1 MYYRH
6 AFWMLTALLCPS
18 LPAVAQTTQ
27 GPAAVPAMESQVLAT
42 PLAERQAGVD
52 RRQQLQA
59 ASLVAEVPFRSVGP
73 VVMSG
78 RVVDVEV
85 DPADPTHFYV
95 AYASGGLWETRNNG
109 LSFEPLFDREA
120 VMTLGDIAVD
130 WTTGTIWVGTGENN
144 SSRSSYAGMGLFR
157 STDGGKT
164 WQHRG
169 LADTQRTGRL
179 LVHPNDPNT
188 LWVAAAGPLYHAS
201 PERGLFKTTDGGQTW
216 RKTLFIDDNT
226 GAIDLVMDPAN
237 PAVLY
242 AATWHRERRA
252 WNFVE
257 GGRGSG
263 IHKSTDGGETWTLLT
278 TAQSGF
284 PTGDGVGRIGLALYA
299 RNPDILYA
307 VVDNQNHQAKK
318 ADEET
323 EQPVVSKEVLR
334 TITPVAFLALK
345 DEDIEQ
351 FLRDNDFPE
360 KYTGASVRKRVQE
373 GQLQPV
379 ALVEYLEDANTQLFD
394 TPIIGQEVYR
404 SDDGGR
410 SWKRTHEGYLEGVC
424 YTYCYYFG
432 QVRIAPETPDRL
444 YLLGVPLL
452 KSEDGG
458 KTFQSMDADNL
469 HGDHHALWL
478 NPDRPGHLI
487 NGNDGGINLTY
498 DDGKTWFKAN
508 SPAVGQFYAVQVD
521 EATPYNVY
529 GGLQDN
535 GVWAGPSTYE
545 ANPGWQAVGDYP
557 YDFLYGGDGM
567 QVQVDTRTNDVVYTG
582 LQFGYYS
589 RLDRQ
594 QGRQTSVRPQHELGE
609 RPLRFNWQTP
619 ILLSR
624 HQQDIFYIGA
634 NRLYRS
640 FNRGEDLHPVSPD
653 LTKGGRAGDVPY
665 GTLTTLSES
674 PLRFGL
680 LYTGSDDGYLHV
692 TRDAGASW
700 QRISDSLPQDLWVS
714 RVAASHHIEGR
725 VYTTLNGYRYDHF
738 DAYLYRSD
746 DYGQTW
752 TRLGT
757 DLPAEP
763 LNVVLEDPTTPLV
776 LYVGSDH
783 GLYVSLDG
791 GASFMALFRNLPNVP
806 VHDLALQA
814 REKELV
820 VGTHGRSLYIAS
832 VREVQQLPG
841 LLDKPLHLFPPER
854 ITHSPRWGRKGT
866 SWAQPLVPKATL
878 AWFAGMAGTATLRIK
893 TEDGFLLSEL
903 THETRRGVNYLDW
916 DLSIQQVQALNQR
929 LERAA
934 KKGEKPAVRRP
945 ADDGKVYLAPGRYAV
960 ELLLHGQTVTG
971 TLEVKARS

>member
-1 MYYRH
+1 MRP
-6 AFWMLTALLCPS
+6 ALWMLVVLAGLVPS
-18 LPAVAQTTQ
+18 VFAQPVP
-27 GPAAVPAMESQVLAT
+27 GAGMPAMESLVPAT
-42 PLAERQAGVD
+42 PLAVRQAGVE

-59 ASLVAEVPFRSVGP
+59 ASLVAEVPFRNIGP
-73 VVMSG
+73 TVMSG
-78 RVVDVEV
+78 RVVDLDG

-130 WTTGTIWVGTGENN
+130 WTTGAIWAGTGENN
-144 SSRSSYAGMGLFR
+144 SSRSSYAGMGVFH
-157 STDGGKT
+157 SSDGGKT
-164 WQHRG
+164 WTHRG
-169 LADTQRTGRL
+169 LADTQRIGRI

-188 LWVAAAGPLYHAS
+188 VWVAALGPLYHAS
-201 PERGLFKTTDGGQTW
+201 PDRGLFKTTDGGQTW
-216 RKTLFIDDNT
+216 RKTLFVNDNT
-226 GAIDLVMDPAN
+226 GAVDLVMDPN
-237 PAVLY
+237 HPNVLY

-257 GGRGSG
+257 GGTGSG
-263 IHKSTDGGETWTLLT
+263 IYRSTDGGDTWELLT
-278 TAQSGF
+278 TPQSGF
-284 PTGDGVGRIGLALYA
+284 PTGEGVGRIGLALYA
-299 RNPDILYA
+299 PNPAILYA
-307 VVDNQNHQAKK
+307 VVDNQNHQEKK
-318 ADEET
+318 QEADADA
-323 EQPVVSKEVLR
+323 PVVSRDLLR
-334 TITPVAFLALK
+334 TMTPAAFLALK
-345 DEDIEQ
+345 ETDVER
-351 FLRDNDFPE
+351 FLRDNNFPE
-360 KYTGASVRKRVQE
+360 KYTGASVRQMVQE
-373 GQLQPV
+373 GRIQPV

-404 SDDGGR
+404 SDDGGQ
-410 SWKRTHEGYLEGVC
+410 SWHRTHEGYLDGVC

-432 QVRIAPETPDRL
+432 QVRVAPDTPERL
-444 YLLGVPLL
+444 YLLGVPIL

-458 KTFQSMDADNL
+458 KTFQSMDADNV

-478 NPDRPGHLI
+478 NPRRPGHLI
-487 NGNDGGINLTY
+487 NGNDGGVNITY

-521 EATPYNVY
+521 DAKPYNVY

-535 GVWAGPSTYE
+535 GVWVGPSTYE

-567 QVQVDTRTNDVVYTG
+567 QVQVDTRTNDIVYTG
-582 LQFGYYS
+582 LQFGFYS
-589 RLDRQ
+589 RLDRGQ
-594 QGRQTSVRPQHELGE
+594 DRQTSVRPQHELGE

-640 FNRGEDLHPVSPD
+640 FNRGADLQPISPD
-653 LTKGGRAGDVPY
+653 LTRGGRAGDVPY

-674 PLRFGL
+674 PRRFGL
-680 LYTGSDDGYLHV
+680 LYAGSDDGYLHV

-700 QRISDSLPQDLWVS
+700 QRISDALPQHLWVS
-714 RVAASHHIEGR
+714 RVAASHHVEGR
-725 VYTTLNGYRYDHF
+725 VYATLNGYRYDHF

-752 TRLGT
+752 TRLGM

-763 LNVVLEDPTTPLV
+763 LNVVLEDPSNPLV

-791 GASFMALFRNLPNVP
+791 GMSFMALFKGLPNVP
-806 VHDLALQA
+806 VHDLQLQA

-832 VREVQQLPG
+832 VREVQQLPA
-841 LLDKPLHLFPPER
+841 LLDKPLHLFPPESV
-854 ITHSPRWGRKGT
+854 THSPRWGRRGAPWSKPFT
-866 SWAQPLVPKATL
+866 PSTTL
-878 AWFAGMAGTATLRIK
+878 AWFAGQAGTATLRIK
-893 TEDGFLLSEL
+893 TEDGFLLTEYL
-903 THETRRGVNYLDW
+903 QETRRGLNYLDV
-916 DLSIQQVQALNQR
+916 DLTIQRVEAFNQQ
-929 LERAA
+929 LKRAA
-934 KKGEKPAVRRP
+934 KKGEKPETRLP
-945 ADDGKVYLAPGRYAV
+945 ADDGKVYLAPGRYQV
-960 ELLLHGQTVTG
+960 ELLLHGQTATG